1 MPYVPIWAL
10 VFGHLGLNSPLESER
25 GSNDLFL
32 LEGVRRMPSS
42 TVVHAQNR
50 VWKYRIRRWY
60 CNGVSDDT
68 GWLTYYQGSAEL
80 SRKSKTWVRT
90 PNFLH
95 LVRTGQHLPDNAFS
109 FEEELTNDAVLHSH
123 YEINNPCSVA
133 DGSLKTYML
142 DMEIPMALIRG
153 PSRGQQF
160 SNPNAMLADLVRKAK
175 DAEWSV
181 PTFIGEG
188 RQTVNLVANA
198 ARTIG
203 SAYRDLRRG
212 NFVGA
217 MGSLGIQG
225 TASERRRYYR
235 QYGVDPT
242 RAAAN
247 AWLAATYGWRPLV
260 NDVYN
265 AAQTLAETVN
275 RPENTETRVSAY
287 TQYQDRKVFP
297 DFTIG
302 VSPSIKARRTLYQ
315 KETWKGVW
323 RFKPTSLD
331 SWGSFG
337 LLNPASV
344 AWELIPFSFVVDWFL
359 PVGRYLES
367 LDVPLRFQHLG
378 GTIGFRMETQDD
390 YSGFVVEG
398 QPCGGSHAAQRV
410 ELGRSALGGPPSL
423 GPSSINFEPRLG
435 AGRATSAIALMSQ
448 IFRR

>member
-1 MPYVPIWAL
+1 
-10 VFGHLGLNSPLESER
+10 
-25 GSNDLFL
+25 
-32 LEGVRRMPSS
+32 MPSS
-42 TVVHAQNR
+42 TSVRTGFRQ
-50 VWKYRIRRWY
+50 WKYRIRRWY
-60 CNGVSDDT
+60 CNGTSDDT
-68 GWLTYYQGSAEL
+68 GWLVYYQGTAEMY
-80 SRKSKTWVRT
+80 RKSKTWVRT

-109 FEEELTNDAVLHSH
+109 VEEELTNDSVLHSH
-123 YEINNPCSVA
+123 YEVNNQCSVA
-133 DGSLKTYML
+133 DGSLKTYVL
-142 DMEIPMALIRG
+142 DMEIPLALVRG
-153 PSRGQQF
+153 PFRGSQF
-160 SNPNAMLADLVRKAK
+160 SNSNAMMADLIRKAK

-188 RQTVNLVANA
+188 RQTVNLVLNA

-275 RPENTETRVSAY
+275 RPENTESRVTSY
-287 TQYQDRKVFP
+287 TSVTDHRIFP
-297 DFTIG
+297 GYVIG
-302 VSPSIKARRTLYQ
+302 VSPSIVSRRESIQ
-315 KETWKGVW
+315 KESWKGIW
-323 RFKPTSLD
+323 RFRPTSLD

-344 AWELIPFSFVVDWFL
+344 AWELLPFSFVVDWFL

-378 GTIGFRMETQDD
+378 GTVGFRMETQD
-390 YSGFVVEG
+390 SFSNFVVEG
-398 QPCGGSHAAQRV
+398 QSCGGSHAVQRV
-410 ELGRSALGGPPSL
+410 ELGRSPLSGPPSL
-423 GPSSINFEPRLG
+423 NFPNFEPKLG
-435 AGRATSAIALMSQ
+435 AGRVTSAISLMSQ